1 MDDSASRFRMKNVV
15 HKHKKDNPHG
25 LSFCSYLVAQAGDV
39 GLLSVSF
46 VINMRL

>member
-1 MDDSASRFRMKNVV
+1 MGDMASCFRMKGIA

-25 LSFCSYLVAQAGDV
+25 LSFCSYLMVQAGDIS
-39 GLLSVSF
+39 LLSVSF